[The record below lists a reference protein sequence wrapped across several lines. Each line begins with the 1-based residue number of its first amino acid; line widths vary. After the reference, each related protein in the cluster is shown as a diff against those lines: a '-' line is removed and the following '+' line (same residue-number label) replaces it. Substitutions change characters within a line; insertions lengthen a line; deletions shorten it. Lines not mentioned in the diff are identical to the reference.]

1 METSS
6 QVIEKLRK
14 LLRLSESANEHES
27 ALALQRA
34 QELALK
40 HKIELAS
47 IAKHD
52 EPASASEGPVGRQA
66 RTYRRKAMSQR
77 YITPIIS
84 RYFNVKLVYGSG
96 SGHKKVWYIG
106 TRSDIEFAKY
116 VYDFLDLEYKRLFLR
131 ACDENG
137 WDTVSVST
145 RTNYYYGLYQGLNK
159 KLHDA
164 KQQAEENSI
173 RSVAMSSG
181 QSNADVAN
189 KYALAI
195 RKNELAVQHA
205 VRQFFPHLRSSSG
218 GGINIRHSD
227 AVSVG
232 NRDGARINISR
243 PLGASGGRNG
253 GLLQ

>member
-6 QVIEKLRK
+6 GVIEKLRK

-34 QELALK
+34 QELALR

-66 RTYRRKAMSQR
+66 RVYRRKAMSQR
-77 YITPIIS
+77 YIVPIIS
-84 RYFNVKLVYGSG
+84 YHFNVKLIYGSG

-116 VYDFLDLEYKRLFLR
+116 VYDFLDLEYKRLFLK
-131 ACDENG
+131 ACGENG

-145 RTNYYYGLYQGLNK
+145 RTNYYFGLYQGLNK
-159 KLHDA
+159 KLNDA
-164 KQQAEENSI
+164 KQQSEETSI
-173 RSVAMSSG
+173 AAVAMQTG
-181 QSNADVAN
+181 QSNMDVAN

-205 VRQFFPHLRSSSG
+205 VKVFFPRLRSSG
-218 GGINIRHSD
+218 GGGVSIRHSD

-232 NRDGARINISR
+232 QRDGRNINISR
-243 PLGASGGRNG
+243 PLGGGNG
-253 GLLQ
+253 ATARLQ

>member
-1 METSS
+1 MDTSS

-27 ALALQRA
+27 ALALQHA
-34 QELALK
+34 QEIALL

-52 EPASASEGPVGRQA
+52 EPAASEGPVGRQA

-77 YITPIIS
+77 YIVPIIS
-84 RYFNVKLVYGSG
+84 RYFNVKLIYGSG

-137 WDTVSVST
+137 WETVSVST

-159 KLHDA
+159 KLNDA
-164 KQQAEENSI
+164 KQRVEETSI
-173 RSVAMSSG
+173 ATVAMRTG
-181 QSNADVAN
+181 QSNVEVAN

-195 RKNELAVQHA
+195 HKNELAVQHA
-205 VRQFFPHLRSSSG
+205 VKAFFPNARSSG
-218 GGINIRHSD
+218 GGVNIRHND

-243 PLGASGGRNG
+243 PIGAGGGRATAG
-253 GLLQ
+253 RLQ

>member
-1 METSS
+1 MDTSS

-34 QELALK
+34 QEIALM

-47 IAKHD
+47 IAKND
-52 EPASASEGPVGRQA
+52 EPADNGGPVGRQA

-77 YITPIIS
+77 YIVPIIS
-84 RYFNVKLVYGSG
+84 HYFNVKLIYGSA
-96 SGHKKVWYIG
+96 SDHKKIWYIG

-137 WDTVSVST
+137 WETVSVST
-145 RTNYYYGLYQGLNK
+145 RTNYYFGLYQGLNK
-159 KLHDA
+159 KLNEA
-164 KQQAEENSI
+164 KQRVEETSI
-173 RSVAMSSG
+173 ASVAMRTG

-195 RKNELAVQHA
+195 HKNELAVQQA
-205 VRQFFPHLRSSSG
+205 VKAFFPNARMSSG
-218 GGINIRHSD
+218 GVSIRHND

-243 PLGASGGRNG
+243 PLGGHGGQTAR
-253 GLLQ
+253 LQ